1 VNPKEETVNANA
13 PRILAVDDEENLRFI
28 VSSALR
34 LAGYD
39 VTTAN
44 DGREALRQAEA
55 LQPSLIVLDVMLP
68 DLDGFEV
75 CRRLRA
81 DRFEA
86 PIIFLTARDETEDR
100 LRGLTIGGDDYLTK
114 PFSIEELIAR
124 VGVILRRVGRAPTS
138 AVLEY
143 GELSLDDDA
152 HRVTLASR
160 EVALSPTEYKLLRLL
175 LRNRGRALSR
185 QQILDHVWDFDFDG
199 ESTVVETFIST
210 LRRKLDGNGTGMIE
224 TVRGLGYRLGR

>member
-1 VNPKEETVNANA
+1 MSTTA

-28 VSSALR
+28 ISSALR
-34 LAGYD
+34 IAGYD
-39 VTTAN
+39 VTTASN
-44 DGREALRQAEA
+44 GRDALRQAEQ

-86 PIIFLTARDETEDR
+86 PVIFLTARDETEDR

-124 VGVILRRVGRAPTS
+124 VGVILRRAGRAPMS

-143 GELSLDDDA
+143 EDLLLDDDA

-210 LRRKLDGNGTGMIE
+210 LRRKLDGSGPGMIE